1 MDRYISNRDLAR
13 FSIGQRL
20 TGVLPLDPGYHHI
33 DELPP
38 LDVIFEDPE
47 VYYTFIFLENPDN
60 EVGHWVLLIKLSE
73 DKYEYFD
80 CLAKPIPQQV
90 LNLFA
95 GTSAVLES
103 CQKALMNRKGIIC
116 GKWCMFR
123 VSTLPHSLT
132 DFYAMFKHWKREPD
146 ELVDFI
152 VNIPIKII
160 D

>member
-38 LDVIFEDPE
+38 LDVIFADPE
-47 VYYTFIFLENPDN
+47 VYYAFIFIEHSGK
-60 EVGHWVLLIKLSE
+60 EVGHWVLLIKWSE
-73 DKYEYFD
+73 EQYEYFD
-80 CLAKPIPQQV
+80 CLADPIPKTV
-90 LNLFA
+90 NDLFE
-95 GTSAVLES
+95 GRNCVVDS
-103 CQKALMNRKGIIC
+103 CNQALMNRKGIIC

-123 VSTLPHSLT
+123 VSTLPHNLSQ
-132 DFYAMFKHWKREPD
+132 FYAMFKHWKREPD

-152 VNIPIKII
+152 VNIPEKII
-160 D
+160 P